1 MSKYMLKLPFGMLT
15 IALLTTA
22 CGSSRGPEVAAAEPA
37 APAATPAPPPQP
49 APEQPKMALPGEGAR
64 QAPRATS
71 RRSAA
76 THPRTGSERVEPPAA
91 VAAARTA
98 EVPVY
103 REFILPA
110 GTTLPL
116 ELKSTIASDVS
127 EVEDTVR
134 ATVRNPVTIDGQEVL
149 PVGTELSG
157 HVTEAERAGRVKGR
171 ARIAFQFTSLRYDG
185 ERRSLRT
192 DPVVQ
197 EAEATKG
204 EDATKIGIGA
214 GAGAVIGA
222 VVGGKSAAA
231 KGAAI
236 GGAAG
241 TGAVLATR
249 GKEVRLEPGTDLA
262 ARLAAPLSIRVRME

>member
-1 MSKYMLKLPFGMLT
+1 
-15 IALLTTA
+15 
-22 CGSSRGPEVAAAEPA
+22 
-37 APAATPAPPPQP
+37 
-49 APEQPKMALPGEGAR
+49 MA
-64 QAPRATS
+64 
-71 RRSAA
+71 
-76 THPRTGSERVEPPAA
+76 RTG
-91 VAAARTA
+91 

-103 REFILPA
+103 REFTLPV

-134 ATVRNPVTIDGQEVL
+134 ATLRNAVTVDGLEVL
-149 PVGTELSG
+149 PAGTELTG

-171 ARIAFQFTSLRYDG
+171 ARLAFQFTSVRYDG
-185 ERRSLRT
+185 ERMSLRT
-192 DPVVQ
+192 DPIVQ

-222 VVGGKSAAA
+222 VVGGKSGAA

-241 TGAVLATR
+241 TGAVMATR
-249 GKEVRLEPGTDLA
+249 GKEVRLEPGTDIPV
-262 ARLAAPLSIRVRME
+262 RLAAPLAIRVRVR

>member
-1 MSKYMLKLPFGMLT
+1 VLKLTPGMLT

-22 CGSSRGPEVAAAEPA
+22 CGSGRGPEVTAAEPPA
-37 APAATPAPPPQP
+37 QAATPAPPPQP
-49 APEQPKMALPGEGAR
+49 APEQPRMATPTSAGSRPTAR
-64 QAPRATS
+64 AAS
-71 RRSAA
+71 RRPAAAHARNGSA
-76 THPRTGSERVEPPAA
+76 RVEPPAEAA
-91 VAAARTA
+91 VARPG

-103 REFILPA
+103 REFTLPV

-116 ELKSTIASDVS
+116 ELTSTLASDAS

-134 ATVRNPVTIDGQEVL
+134 ATLRNAVTVDGLEVL
-149 PVGTELSG
+149 PAVTELAG

-171 ARIAFQFTSLRYDG
+171 ARLAFQFTSLRYDG

-192 DPVVQ
+192 DPIVQ

-222 VVGGKSAAA
+222 VVGGKSGAA

-241 TGAVLATR
+241 TGAVMATR
-249 GKEVRLEPGTDLA
+249 GKEVRLEPGTDIPV
-262 ARLAAPLSIRVRME
+262 RLAAPLAIRVRVQ

>member
-1 MSKYMLKLPFGMLT
+1 MLKLTSGMLT

-22 CGSSRGPEVAAAEPA
+22 CGSSRGPEVAAAEPPA
-37 APAATPAPPPQP
+37 QAATPAPPPQP
-49 APEQPKMALPGEGAR
+49 APEQPKMATPVSEGSRPAAR
-64 QAPRATS
+64 VAS
-71 RRSAA
+71 RRPAAEHARNGSA
-76 THPRTGSERVEPPAA
+76 RVEPPAPAA
-91 VAAARTA
+91 VARTG

-103 REFILPA
+103 REFTLPV

-134 ATVRNPVTIDGQEVL
+134 ATLRNAVTVDGLEVL
-149 PVGTELSG
+149 PAGTELVG

-171 ARIAFQFTSLRYDG
+171 ARLAFQFTSLRYDG
-185 ERRSLRT
+185 ERKSLRT
-192 DPVVQ
+192 DPIVQ

-214 GAGAVIGA
+214 GAGAIIGA
-222 VVGGKSAAA
+222 VVGGKSGAA

-241 TGAVLATR
+241 TGAVMATR
-249 GKEVRLEPGTDLA
+249 GKEVRLEPGTDIPV
-262 ARLAAPLSIRVRME
+262 RLAAPLAIRVRVE

>member
-1 MSKYMLKLPFGMLT
+1 MLKLTSGMLT

-22 CGSSRGPEVAAAEPA
+22 CGSSRGPEVAAAEPPA
-37 APAATPAPPPQP
+37 QAATPASPPQP
-49 APEQPKMALPGEGAR
+49 APEQPKMATPTSEGSRPAAR
-64 QAPRATS
+64 VAS
-71 RRSAA
+71 RRPAAAHARNGSA
-76 THPRTGSERVEPPAA
+76 RVEPPAA
-91 VAAARTA
+91 AVVARTGEA
-98 EVPVY
+98 PVY
-103 REFILPA
+103 REFTLPV

-134 ATVRNPVTIDGQEVL
+134 ATLRNAVTVDGLEVL
-149 PVGTELSG
+149 PAGTELAG

-171 ARIAFQFTSLRYDG
+171 ARLAFQFTSLRYDG

-192 DPVVQ
+192 DPIVQ

-214 GAGAVIGA
+214 GAGAIIGA
-222 VVGGKSAAA
+222 VVGGKSGAA

-241 TGAVLATR
+241 TGAVMATR
-249 GKEVRLEPGTDLA
+249 GKEVRLEPGTDIPV
-262 ARLAAPLSIRVRME
+262 RLAAPLTIRVRVQ

>member
-1 MSKYMLKLPFGMLT
+1 MLKLTSGLLT
-15 IALLTTA
+15 TALLTTA
-22 CGSSRGPEVAAAEPA
+22 CGNSRGPEVAAAERPA
-37 APAATPAPPPQP
+37 QAALPAPQP
-49 APEQPKMALPGEGAR
+49 APEQPKMALTSEGSRPAAR
-64 QAPRATS
+64 AAS

-76 THPRTGSERVEPPAA
+76 AHVRNESAPVEAPT
-91 VAAARTA
+91 AAAGARA
-98 EVPVY
+98 GEVPVY
-103 REFILPA
+103 REFTLPV

-116 ELKSTIASDVS
+116 ELKSTIASDAS
-127 EVEDTVR
+127 EVEDIVR
-134 ATVRNPVTIDGQEVL
+134 ATLRNAVTVDGLEVL
-149 PVGTELSG
+149 PAGTELAG

-171 ARIAFQFTSLRYDG
+171 ARLAFQFTSLRYDG

-192 DPVVQ
+192 EPIVQ

-222 VVGGKSAAA
+222 VVGGKSGAA

-241 TGAVLATR
+241 TGAVMATR
-249 GKEVRLEPGTDLA
+249 GKEVRLEPGTDIPV
-262 ARLAAPLSIRVRME
+262 RLAAPLAIRVRAQ

>member
-1 MSKYMLKLPFGMLT
+1 MTVPTSD
-15 IALLTTA
+15 
-22 CGSSRGPEVAAAEPA
+22 GSRP
-37 APAATPAPPPQP
+37 
-49 APEQPKMALPGEGAR
+49 
-64 QAPRATS
+64 APRAAS

-76 THPRTGSERVEPPAA
+76 AHPRTGSDRVEPPAA
-91 VAAARTA
+91 VATARTR

-103 REFILPA
+103 HEFTLPV

-116 ELKSTIASDVS
+116 ELKSAIASDVS

-134 ATVRNPVTIDGQEVL
+134 ATVRNPVTIDGREVL
-149 PVGTELSG
+149 PVGTELAG

-171 ARIAFQFTSLRYDG
+171 ARVAFQFTSLRYDG

-192 DPVVQ
+192 DPIVQ

-204 EDATKIGIGA
+204 EDATKIGVGA

-222 VVGGKSAAA
+222 VVGGKSGAA

-241 TGAVLATR
+241 TGAVMATR
-249 GKEVRLEPGTDLA
+249 GKEVRLEPGTDIA
-262 ARLAAPLSIRVRME
+262 VRLAAPLAIRVRME

>member
-1 MSKYMLKLPFGMLT
+1 VLKLIPGILA

-22 CGSSRGPEVAAAEPA
+22 CGNNTGPELSAAAP
-37 APAATPAPPPQP
+37 PPGAATPASQQQP
-49 APEQPKMALPGEGAR
+49 APEQSRMATPTSEAGSRPAAR
-64 QAPRATS
+64 AAST
-71 RRSAA
+71 RSAPA
-76 THPRTGSERVEPPAA
+76 HARNGSTRAEPAGTIP
-91 VAAARTA
+91 ARTA
-98 EVPVY
+98 AVPVY
-103 REFILPA
+103 REFTLPV

-134 ATVRNPVTIDGQEVL
+134 ATLRNAVTVDGQEVL
-149 PVGTELSG
+149 PAGTELAG

-171 ARIAFQFTSLRYDG
+171 ARLAFRFTSLRYDD
-185 ERRSLRT
+185 ERMSLRT
-192 DPVVQ
+192 DPIVH

-222 VVGGKSAAA
+222 VVGGKSGAA

-241 TGAVLATR
+241 TGAVVATR
-249 GKEVRLEPGTDLA
+249 GKEVRLEPGTDIPV
-262 ARLAAPLSIRVRME
+262 RLAAPLSIRVRVQ

>member
-1 MSKYMLKLPFGMLT
+1 MLKLTSGMLT

-22 CGSSRGPEVAAAEPA
+22 CGGSRGPEVAAAEPLA
-37 APAATPAPPPQP
+37 QAATPAPPPQP
-49 APEQPKMALPGEGAR
+49 APEQPKMATLTSEGSRPAT
-64 QAPRATS
+64 RAAS
-71 RRSAA
+71 RRPAAADVRNGSA
-76 THPRTGSERVEPPAA
+76 RVAPPAA
-91 VAAARTA
+91 AAVPRT

-103 REFILPA
+103 REFTLPV

-116 ELKSTIASDVS
+116 ELKSTIASDAS

-134 ATVRNPVTIDGQEVL
+134 ATLRNAVTVDGLEVL
-149 PVGTELSG
+149 PAGTEVAG

-171 ARIAFQFTSLRYDG
+171 ARLAFQFTSFRYDG
-185 ERRSLRT
+185 ERMSLRT
-192 DPVVQ
+192 DPIVQ

-222 VVGGKSAAA
+222 VVGGKSGAA

-241 TGAVLATR
+241 TGAVMATR
-249 GKEVRLEPGTDLA
+249 GKEVRLEPGTGIPV
-262 ARLAAPLSIRVRME
+262 RLAAPLAIRVRVQ